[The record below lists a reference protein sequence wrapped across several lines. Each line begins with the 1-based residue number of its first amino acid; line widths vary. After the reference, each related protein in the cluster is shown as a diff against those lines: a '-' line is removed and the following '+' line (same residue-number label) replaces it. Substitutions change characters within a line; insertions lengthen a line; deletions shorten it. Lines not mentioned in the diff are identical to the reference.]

1 MSYSKSKLLLQ
12 PNQLQPKKPQPLLPN
27 GPLCDHDNLCVL
39 NTLTSGNIKT
49 NTISA
54 NSIKVPGQNPRE
66 QIDLTE
72 MLKGSLG
79 NIEDIKM
86 SIGSLNNRVI
96 TQKRDIQTQI
106 QQLNQKLLEIEASSR
121 SISNLEI
128 LLNNSTDELN
138 RRISNINN
146 LLVRHDQTISSF
158 ESSLSTINQRLGQ
171 KVDSDTF
178 ATQLSSTNS
187 QLGILSSSFNQSYS
201 LQQIV
206 NSNYDQRLRNL
217 ESRR

>member
-54 NSIKVPGQNPRE
+54 NSIKLTGTNNGE
-66 QIDLTE
+66 QVDIAE
-72 MLKGSLG
+72 MLARSLDKI
-79 NIEDIKM
+79 NIIDNSMMNKHM
-86 SIGSLNNRVI
+86 RYDV
-96 TQKRDIQTQI
+96 
-106 QQLNQKLLEIEASSR
+106 
-121 SISNLEI
+121 SISNL
-128 LLNNSTDELN
+128 NSEL
-138 RRISNINN
+138 RRQDQKLSSYEGRITNITRDLSEKLDVQTFSNE
-146 LLVRHDQTISSF
+146 ISSLR
-158 ESSLSTINQRLGQ
+158 EQLLQQLQQQVQQVQQLVVSQVSSLRQEL
-171 KVDSDTF
+171 
-178 ATQLSSTNS
+178 QLLEGR
-187 QLGILSSSFNQSYS
+187 QQQHHDY
-201 LQQIV
+201 QQIV